1 MENVKKQEREEGMF
15 KRGEL
20 PERFTVKKLFEWTN
34 KRYDQEYQGRLERN
48 WNRQKGSQWKKNQPG
63 KRRTIL
69 ETIEKEEEIKQGKLK
84 IREWTDDDDEMD
96 NIVDPYY
103 EL

>member
-34 KRYDQEYQGRLERN
+34 KRYDQEY
-48 WNRQKGSQWKKNQPG
+48 
-63 KRRTIL
+63 
-69 ETIEKEEEIKQGKLK
+69 
-84 IREWTDDDDEMD
+84 
-96 NIVDPYY
+96 
-103 EL
+103 